1 VRNLSV
7 NIYDAWIHETLSRA
21 IDINT
26 SPIRVSEV
34 LNAFFILFRGYKVG
48 LFVGV
53 GELWSG
59 LIRRLRVI
67 FPPTTSTPTYTNIF
81 QNSKKIKWMPYFFSK

>member
-1 VRNLSV
+1 MKCL
-7 NIYDAWIHETLSRA
+7 L
-21 IDINT
+21 
-26 SPIRVSEV
+26 
-34 LNAFFILFRGYKVG
+34 ILFRGYKVG

-53 GELWSG
+53 GELWSR

-67 FPPTTSTPTYTNIF
+67 FLPTTSTPTYTNIF

>member
-1 VRNLSV
+1 MPFLFYLEDIRLACLLGVR
-7 NIYDAWIHETLSRA
+7 
-21 IDINT
+21 
-26 SPIRVSEV
+26 
-34 LNAFFILFRGYKVG
+34 
-48 LFVGV
+48 
-53 GELWSG
+53 ELWSG

>member
-1 VRNLSV
+1 LLVNSLATDYTFLYHIFSLVFVRNLSV

-48 LFVGV
+48 LFVG
-53 GELWSG
+53 G
-59 LIRRLRVI
+59 
-67 FPPTTSTPTYTNIF
+67 
-81 QNSKKIKWMPYFFSK
+81 